1 MRKIIIGLRRLVCPQ
16 MFGYNDNYDWKFI
29 SSRNEKMSYRC
40 SLGLDKLIPIIT
52 KAGLQTRLFLG
63 SLSNLMT
70 LWNDQFTGWMRIKR
84 ERCMADR
91 VLNCKHSPW
100 ERYTFIT
107 CCIIIRWSWLFL
119 TKYCSSC
126 ILLPSELRH

>member
-40 SLGLDKLIPIIT
+40 SLGLDKLIPVIT
-52 KAGLQTRLFLG
+52 KAGSQARLFLG

-70 LWNDQFTGWMRIKR
+70 LWNDQFTG
-84 ERCMADR
+84 
-91 VLNCKHSPW
+91 
-100 ERYTFIT
+100 
-107 CCIIIRWSWLFL
+107 
-119 TKYCSSC
+119 
-126 ILLPSELRH
+126 